1 MVSREMLLM
10 AGAIFDCIKASF
22 RREVMEMGE
31 HQEEM
36 GIAQII
42 AEEFVMSANLY
53 AEAQQDQFLTEA
65 IEELDSYRRAADDYL
80 TERSAETFLIVS
92 MLASTP
98 TPQWRKDIV

>member
-1 MVSREMLLM
+1 MASREMLMM
-10 AGAIFDCIKASF
+10 AGAIYDCIKASF

-31 HQEEM
+31 HQDEM
-36 GIAQII
+36 AIVSAT
-42 AEEFVMSANLY
+42 ATEFIMEANLY

-80 TERSAETFLIVS
+80 TERSAETFLIIS

>member
-1 MVSREMLLM
+1 MVSREMLTM
-10 AGAIFDCIKASF
+10 AGAIYDCIKASF

-31 HQEEM
+31 HQDEM
-36 GIAQII
+36 AIAS
-42 AEEFVMSANLY
+42 ATATEFIMDANLY
-53 AEAQQDQFLTEA
+53 AEAQRDQFLTEA
-65 IEELDSYRRAADDYL
+65 IEELDSYRRTADDYL